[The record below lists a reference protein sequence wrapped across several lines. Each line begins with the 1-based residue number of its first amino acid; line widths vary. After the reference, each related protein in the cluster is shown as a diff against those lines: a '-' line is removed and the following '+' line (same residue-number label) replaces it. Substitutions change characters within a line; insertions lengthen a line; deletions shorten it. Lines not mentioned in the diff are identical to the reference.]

1 MEKNR
6 LRCGN
11 FCRIEVEDRRFLHG
25 LANGTQLAYHPRFPS
40 RDAPSHASHRRPRQ
54 TVFPMSLD
62 WQALFRPEMPLEMVV
77 RGTVSYW
84 FLFVLFRFGVRRRI
98 GAVGMADILILVIVS
113 DAIQQSMAGEYVSVT
128 DGFILVAVLVGWTVF
143 TDWLAFRF
151 ATMQRFLEPPPLLL
165 VQDGKILRRN
175 LRAEF
180 LAESELQAKLRE
192 AGAADYR
199 DVQRA
204 FMESDGKITVI
215 LRRGASSP

>member
-1 MEKNR
+1 M
-6 LRCGN
+6 
-11 FCRIEVEDRRFLHG
+11 
-25 LANGTQLAYHPRFPS
+25 T
-40 RDAPSHASHRRPRQ
+40 
-54 TVFPMSLD
+54 LD
-62 WQALFRPEMPLEMVV
+62 WHALFIPEMPLEMVV

-84 FLFVLFRFGVRRRI
+84 FLFLLFRFGVRRRV

-151 ATMQRFLEPPPLLL
+151 QWAQRFLEPPPLPLIR
-165 VQDGKILRRN
+165 DGKILRRN

-192 AGAADYR
+192 AGVADYAE
-199 DVQRA
+199 VQSA
-204 FMESDGKITVI
+204 FMESDGKITVVKKD
-215 LRRGASSP
+215 RARDASSR